1 MIERWR
7 LSSMHVL
14 PSPTINLFGDK
25 QQTVTTTPPLD
36 ALAFILAFD
45 PSQTKLENIFRRE
58 ETASPFCW
66 PSKLVECKVCRN
78 ANTSQHSPS
87 PPLFKLP
94 LFCLDTFNRPMEFM
108 CACVC
113 VLFSVSLSVSV
124 GVSPSLLMLIVS
136 TLLNSHFASASLH
149 AHTFISQRS
158 LRSQ

>member
-45 PSQTKLENIFRRE
+45 PSQTKLESIFRRE

-78 ANTSQHSPS
+78 ANILNTH
-87 PPLFKLP
+87 LL
-94 LFCLDTFNRPMEFM
+94 
-108 CACVC
+108 
-113 VLFSVSLSVSV
+113 LSVRR
-124 GVSPSLLMLIVS
+124 LKYKL
-136 TLLNSHFASASLH
+136 
-149 AHTFISQRS
+149 QDR
-158 LRSQ
+158 

>member
-45 PSQTKLENIFRRE
+45 PSQTKLESIFRRE

-66 PSKLVECKVCRN
+66 PSKLVEYKVCRN

-94 LFCLDTFNRPMEFM
+94 LFCLDTFNYPMKTANLCVSLCV
-108 CACVC
+108 CAC
-113 VLFSVSLSVSV
+113 LVSLFISLQPLRSSSCSI
-124 GVSPSLLMLIVS
+124 VSPLLERYQLSARTRTQTFSL
-136 TLLNSHFASASLH
+136 
-149 AHTFISQRS
+149 
-158 LRSQ
+158 

>member
-1 MIERWR
+1 MIERWQ

-45 PSQTKLENIFRRE
+45 PSQTKLESIFRRE

-66 PSKLVECKVCRN
+66 PSKLEECKVCRN

-94 LFCLDTFNRPMEFM
+94 LFCLDTFNRSMETANLCVSLCV
-108 CACVC
+108 CAC
-113 VLFSVSLSVSV
+113 LVSLFMSLQPLRSISCSI
-124 GVSPSLLMLIVS
+124 VSPLLERYQLSARTRTQTFSL
-136 TLLNSHFASASLH
+136 
-149 AHTFISQRS
+149 
-158 LRSQ
+158 

>member
-25 QQTVTTTPPLD
+25 QRTVTTTPPLD

-45 PSQTKLENIFRRE
+45 PSQTKMESIFRRE

-78 ANTSQHSPS
+78 ANTSQNSPS

-94 LFCLDTFNRPMEFM
+94 LFCLDTFNYPMETGNLCVSLCV
-108 CACVC
+108 CAC
-113 VLFSVSLSVSV
+113 LVSV
-124 GVSPSLLMLIVS
+124 FISLRPLRSFSCSIVSPLLERYQLSARTRTQTFSL
-136 TLLNSHFASASLH
+136 
-149 AHTFISQRS
+149 
-158 LRSQ
+158 